1 MIKNF
6 LKKILRHVQL
16 KASTAS
22 SCLVSLNDVPILF
35 QPTSLLLN
43 EVALT
48 FSGSVPP
55 DNPPKIA
62 HRLEIFL
69 TGVYFIQ
76 SSRMYMLFK
85 KHITNI
91 FYLNFS

>member
-6 LKKILRHVQL
+6 LKKILRHVKL

-55 DNPPKIA
+55 DNPPKN
-62 HRLEIFL
+62 
-69 TGVYFIQ
+69 
-76 SSRMYMLFK
+76 SSPIRDFPYRR
-85 KHITNI
+85 I
-91 FYLNFS
+91 FYSILSDVHAFQKTHH